1 MANITIDDLVTTAI
15 ADVTATHYLAI
26 DNGTT
31 TTKLA
36 ALDLTIQEIN
46 TLGSGAGVAKTYSL
60 GTLTQRGIVAG
71 TNALTVAESANDVT
85 LTVVPGNINITQLS
99 NISDFDLNLADN
111 TNSGFL
117 STVDL
122 TSDVTGILPV
132 ANGGTGLGTLPD
144 NSVLIGNG
152 TSAIDSILMT
162 TNLNVVAGS
171 PTGPAAY
178 TLTAGD
184 NINIIQNNT
193 DDTITIAASA
203 TLVENGDSPSFVDL
217 TITNDITIN
226 GDTSVQD
233 ICINDALQMDAA
245 TVTQTSS
252 LNTNVTLNKAAG
264 RINLYAQT
272 LAADTG
278 YQFTLTNSY
287 ITTESVILLTLV
299 HSGPVEDINVLAT
312 LGDLGNGSCE
322 IQLTHLGATQ
332 GASATR
338 QLHFLVIQDCTANP

>member
-1 MANITIDDLVTTAI
+1 MANITIDDLLTTAI

-117 STVDL
+117 STVNL

-132 ANGGTGLGTLPD
+132 ANGGTGLATLPD

-184 NINIIQNNT
+184 NINITQNNT

-203 TLVENGDSPSFVDL
+203 TLVETGDSPSFVDL
-217 TITNDITIN
+217 TIT
-226 GDTSVQD
+226 GDVTSTLPSFL
-233 ICINDALQMDAA
+233 IYL
-245 TVTQTSS
+245 TS
-252 LNTNVTLNKAAG
+252 
-264 RINLYAQT
+264 
-272 LAADTG
+272 
-278 YQFTLTNSY
+278 TLT
-287 ITTESVILLTLV
+287 
-299 HSGPVEDINVLAT
+299 
-312 LGDLGNGSCE
+312 
-322 IQLTHLGATQ
+322 
-332 GASATR
+332 
-338 QLHFLVIQDCTANP
+338 

>member
-1 MANITIDDLVTTAI
+1 MANITIDDLVPTSI

-99 NISDFDLNLADN
+99 NIADFDLSSADN
-111 TNSGFL
+111 TSSGFL

-132 ANGGTGLGTLPD
+132 ANGGTGLATLPD

-152 TSAIDSILMT
+152 TSSIDSILMT

-184 NINIIQNNT
+184 NINITQNNT
-193 DDTITIAASA
+193 NDTITIAASS
-203 TLVENGDSPSFVDL
+203 TLVENGDSPSFVDTTLSGDL
-217 TITNDITIN
+217 TVS
-226 GDTSVQD
+226 GDTQVQN
-233 ICINDALQMDAA
+233 ICIKAALQMGTDS
-245 TVTQTSS
+245 VTQTGN
-252 LNTNVTLNKAAG
+252 LNTNVTLNKIAG
-264 RINLYAQT
+264 KINLFSQA
-272 LAADTG
+272 LAANTG
-278 YQFTLTNSY
+278 YNFTLTNSY
-287 ITTESVILLTLV
+287 IQANSIVLLTLV
-299 HSGPVEDINVLAT
+299 HSGNVEDIDVLLT
-312 LGDLGNGSCE
+312 LGDIGNGSCE
-322 IQLTHLGATQ
+322 IQLTHLGGTE

-338 QLHFLVIQDCTANP
+338 QVNFLVIQDC

>member
-1 MANITIDDLVTTAI
+1 MPNITIDDLLTTAI

-85 LTVVPGNINITQLS
+85 LSVVPGNIDITQLD
-99 NISDFDLNLADN
+99 NISNFDLSLASN

-117 STVDL
+117 STVNL

-132 ANGGTGLGTLPD
+132 ANGGTGLATLPD

-152 TSAIDSILMT
+152 TSSIDSILMT
-162 TNLNVVAGS
+162 TNLQVVAGS
-171 PTGPAAY
+171 STGPAAY
-178 TLTAGD
+178 TLTGGD
-184 NINIIQNNT
+184 NINITQNNT

-203 TLVENGDSPSFVDL
+203 TLVETGDSPSFVDL
-217 TITNDITIN
+217 TASGDVTIS

-233 ICINDALQMDAA
+233 ICINDAFQMDTA

-252 LNTNVTLNKAAG
+252 LNTNVTLDKAAG
-264 RINLYAQT
+264 KISLYSQAM
-272 LAADTG
+272 AADTG
-278 YQFTLTNSY
+278 YSFTLSNSY
-287 ITTESVILLTLV
+287 ITTNSVILLTLV
-299 HSGPVEDINVLAT
+299 HSGDVEDINVLVT
-312 LGDLGNGSCE
+312 LGDVGNGSCE
-322 IQLTHLGATQ
+322 IQLTHLGSTQ
-332 GASATR
+332 SASSTR
-338 QLHFLVIQDCTANP
+338 EIHFLVIQDCTA